1 MNPSRYE
8 PAFYARVAQSITS
21 PEHCLMLLTPYSSV
35 ILFVLSHE
43 RPATCTCRP
52 HTPKHCSVSMALP
65 WLPSPPAKP
74 WNARFLGSRCK
85 SLAQHGASP
94 VGFFFFFVWPA
105 YLYQGQDASMGTR

>member
-8 PAFYARVAQSITS
+8 PAIYARLAQSITS
-21 PEHCLMLLTPYSSV
+21 PEHCLMLHTPYSSV

-52 HTPKHCSVSMALP
+52 HTPKHCSVSMVLP

-74 WNARFLGSRCK
+74 WNARFLGSRC
-85 SLAQHGASP
+85 SP
-94 VGFFFFFVWPA
+94 WPSTEPALSAFFFFVWQA
-105 YLYQGQDASMGTR
+105 YLYQG